1 MQGSALHCPGQGS
14 DTLKW
19 LQANTVGMVEA
30 GYQPG
35 ILVGSLD
42 KATPAARS
50 ALRRG
55 DVIVNI
61 QGQALQGRAGD
72 VSVVKNAIT

>member
-1 MQGSALHCPGQGS
+1 M
-14 DTLKW
+14 
-19 LQANTVGMVEA
+19 GMVEA

-35 ILVGSLD
+35 IMVGSLD
-42 KATPAARS
+42 KATSAARS
-50 ALRRG
+50 ALRKG

-61 QGQALQGRAGD
+61 QGEALKGRAGD